1 MPFLIPI
8 LTSSITSM
16 ITALCT
22 QKVIEKTSLL
32 LLTYLA
38 SKTTN
43 TVDDKL
49 VNQFSL
55 DIKADFFIV
64 SAKTKDNLKNL
75 FRNIYSLAEDIY
87 FKDKEDKSEQESES
101 ENRISL
107 IPTENS
113 SIFGRFGRFGRFTSC
128 CYR

>member
-49 VNQFSL
+49 VLMMKEAIDDKNK
-55 DIKADFFIV
+55 KA
-64 SAKTKDNLKNL
+64 
-75 FRNIYSLAEDIY
+75 
-87 FKDKEDKSEQESES
+87 
-101 ENRISL
+101 
-107 IPTENS
+107 
-113 SIFGRFGRFGRFTSC
+113 
-128 CYR
+128 

>member
-22 QKVIEKTSLL
+22 QKVIEKTSLM

-38 SKTTN
+38 SKTSN

-49 VNQFSL
+49 VLMMKEAIDDKNK
-55 DIKADFFIV
+55 KA
-64 SAKTKDNLKNL
+64 
-75 FRNIYSLAEDIY
+75 
-87 FKDKEDKSEQESES
+87 
-101 ENRISL
+101 
-107 IPTENS
+107 
-113 SIFGRFGRFGRFTSC
+113 
-128 CYR
+128 

>member
-49 VNQFSL
+49 VKMLSEAIDDNNK
-55 DIKADFFIV
+55 KA
-64 SAKTKDNLKNL
+64 
-75 FRNIYSLAEDIY
+75 
-87 FKDKEDKSEQESES
+87 
-101 ENRISL
+101 
-107 IPTENS
+107 
-113 SIFGRFGRFGRFTSC
+113 
-128 CYR
+128 

>member
-32 LLTYLA
+32 LLSYLA

-49 VNQFSL
+49 V
-55 DIKADFFIV
+55 KM
-64 SAKTKDNLKNL
+64 
-75 FRNIYSLAEDIY
+75 LAEAID
-87 FKDKEDKSEQESES
+87 DKNKKA
-101 ENRISL
+101 
-107 IPTENS
+107 
-113 SIFGRFGRFGRFTSC
+113 
-128 CYR
+128 

>member
-49 VNQFSL
+49 VKMLQEAIDDKNK
-55 DIKADFFIV
+55 KA
-64 SAKTKDNLKNL
+64 
-75 FRNIYSLAEDIY
+75 
-87 FKDKEDKSEQESES
+87 
-101 ENRISL
+101 
-107 IPTENS
+107 
-113 SIFGRFGRFGRFTSC
+113 
-128 CYR
+128 

>member
-22 QKVIEKTSLL
+22 QKVIEKTSLM

-49 VNQFSL
+49 VLMMKEAIDDKNK
-55 DIKADFFIV
+55 KA
-64 SAKTKDNLKNL
+64 
-75 FRNIYSLAEDIY
+75 
-87 FKDKEDKSEQESES
+87 
-101 ENRISL
+101 
-107 IPTENS
+107 
-113 SIFGRFGRFGRFTSC
+113 
-128 CYR
+128 

>member
-49 VNQFSL
+49 VKMLSEAIDDKNK
-55 DIKADFFIV
+55 KA
-64 SAKTKDNLKNL
+64 
-75 FRNIYSLAEDIY
+75 
-87 FKDKEDKSEQESES
+87 
-101 ENRISL
+101 
-107 IPTENS
+107 
-113 SIFGRFGRFGRFTSC
+113 
-128 CYR
+128 

>member
-32 LLTYLA
+32 LLSYLA

-49 VNQFSL
+49 VKMLSEAIDDKNK
-55 DIKADFFIV
+55 KA
-64 SAKTKDNLKNL
+64 
-75 FRNIYSLAEDIY
+75 
-87 FKDKEDKSEQESES
+87 
-101 ENRISL
+101 
-107 IPTENS
+107 
-113 SIFGRFGRFGRFTSC
+113 
-128 CYR
+128 

>member
-49 VNQFSL
+49 VKMMSEAIDDKNK
-55 DIKADFFIV
+55 KA
-64 SAKTKDNLKNL
+64 
-75 FRNIYSLAEDIY
+75 
-87 FKDKEDKSEQESES
+87 
-101 ENRISL
+101 
-107 IPTENS
+107 
-113 SIFGRFGRFGRFTSC
+113 
-128 CYR
+128 